1 MFENF
6 ITCCWLNNF
15 LLEDVMERSKV
26 CVGHGA
32 PIDDDGI
39 WLSGMTEEELEQE
52 ETDIEDKEESEEESD
67 KDRELSQAFLQRRGL
82 LVKHL
87 HLFRQKG
94 TIQVRLTPHL
104 R

>member
-1 MFENF
+1 
-6 ITCCWLNNF
+6 
-15 LLEDVMERSKV
+15 MERSNV
-26 CVGHGA
+26 LVGRGA

-39 WLSGMTEEELEQE
+39 WMSRMIEEEQGQE
-52 ETDIEDKEESEEESD
+52 ETDEEDQEESEEESD
-67 KDRELSQAFLQRRGL
+67 EDCELSQAFLQHRGL

-94 TIQVRLTPHL
+94 TIQARLTTHQ